1 MDTMKNLK
9 LSANGEKL
17 IDLYDSMAAEGY
29 HRTDGKRVNDAYNDF
44 ELKRF
49 RDLVLPYFKEHE
61 IKSVLDYGC
70 GGSDWERLSFD
81 EGTAKSAKDFFN
93 LDAVSYYE
101 PARGI
106 DQRQKVDCVSCFDV
120 LEHVFISDVATV
132 LRDILSYAQK
142 LVVINIACYDAKAML
157 PNGENAHITVRDP
170 MWWKGMLDSISID
183 FPAVN
188 ILLLASPGYQSA
200 QVFELWNATNWN
212 ESQNFKIDLSSPKVD
227 GESKICDR
235 DLTLS
240 KPQFFELIHKWIE
253 TSPENAIELIDSMM
267 EFLQKSNSDK

>member
-1 MDTMKNLK
+1 MGSLNLSEK
-9 LSANGEKL
+9 GEKL

-29 HRTDGKRVNDAYNDF
+29 HRTDGKCVNNAYNDF
-44 ELKRF
+44 ELRSF
-49 RDLVLPYFKEHE
+49 RHLVLPYFQEHE

-70 GGSDWERLSFD
+70 GGSDWETLSFD

-120 LEHVFISDVATV
+120 LEHVFISDVTTV

-188 ILLLASPGYQSA
+188 ILLLASPDWQSA
-200 QVFELWNATNWN
+200 QVFELWNAANWN
-212 ESQNFKIDLSSPKVD
+212 ESQNFKINVNSPSLVGEMPPQKVSLNKAQLLKFNDAFLSQDPTYS
-227 GESKICDR
+227 
-235 DLTLS
+235 
-240 KPQFFELIHKWIE
+240 
-253 TSPENAIELIDSMM
+253 IELKDLLNKR
-267 EFLQKSNSDK
+267 FNDTL